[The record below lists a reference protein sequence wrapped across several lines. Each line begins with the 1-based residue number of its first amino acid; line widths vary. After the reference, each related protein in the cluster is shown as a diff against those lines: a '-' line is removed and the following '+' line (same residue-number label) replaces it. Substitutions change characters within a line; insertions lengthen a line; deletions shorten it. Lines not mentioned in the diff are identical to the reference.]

1 MPESDESTARLTDTP
16 VNRAPE
22 GEGVRA
28 PRATE
33 KGTPLQQS
41 VFDGAGNEEVVVTA
55 TQPDGTRKQGTGAD
69 ADEAMKD
76 AMDPS
81 EPIGEGFGTAGGH

>member
-1 MPESDESTARLTDTP
+1 MPESESSGRLTDTP

-22 GEGVRA
+22 GEGFRA

-41 VFDGAGNEEVVVTA
+41 VYDGAGNEVVVVTH
-55 TQPDGTRKQGTGAD
+55 TDESGQRKQGTGAD
-69 ADEAMKD
+69 ADEALSDALNKD
-76 AMDPS
+76 
-81 EPIGEGFGTAGGH
+81 EPLGEGFGTAAGH

>member
-1 MPESDESTARLTDTP
+1 MPESEPTSRTSTTP

-28 PRATE
+28 PFATE
-33 KGTPLQQS
+33 KGQPLQQS
-41 VFDGAGNEEVVVTA
+41 VFDGAGNEVVVVTA
-55 TQPDGTRKQGTGAD
+55 TQEDGTRKQGTGAD
-69 ADEAMKD
+69 AAEALKEAMETD
-76 AMDPS
+76 